1 MSISEQ
7 IQEQVQ
13 KLPPSLQ
20 REVLHFIEYLLL
32 KEKQEPRVIAKV
44 AKAKRDNFAEYFVI
58 KERRLEDSAWSEL
71 SLASAMRGME
81 DEETPVYTM
90 ADLKVVFF
98 MKKAGQGEIAP
109 ERLQSI
115 KKRLAEWL
123 LGS

>member
-13 KLPPSLQ
+13 KLPASLQ
-20 REVLHFIEYLLL
+20 AEVLHFIEYLLL
-32 KEKQEPRVIAKV
+32 KEKRGRRVIAKGT
-44 AKAKRDNFAEYFVI
+44 KAERDNFAEYFVI

-90 ADLKVVFF
+90 ADLKVVF
-98 MKKAGQGEIAP
+98 A
-109 ERLQSI
+109 
-115 KKRLAEWL
+115 
-123 LGS
+123 

>member
-13 KLPPSLQ
+13 KLPASLQ
-20 REVLHFIEYLLL
+20 REVLHFIRYLLI
-32 KEKQEPRVIAKV
+32 KEKRGPRAIAKV

-90 ADLKVVFF
+90 ADLKVVF
-98 MKKAGQGEIAP
+98 A
-109 ERLQSI
+109 
-115 KKRLAEWL
+115 
-123 LGS
+123 